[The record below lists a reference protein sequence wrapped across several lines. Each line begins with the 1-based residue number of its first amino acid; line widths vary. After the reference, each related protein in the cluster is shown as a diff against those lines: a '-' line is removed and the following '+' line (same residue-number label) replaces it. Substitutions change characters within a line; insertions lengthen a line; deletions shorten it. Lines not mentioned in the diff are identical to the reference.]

1 MERCVVRIL
10 LGGMSGTVVGLLCYY
25 LMSVRMRPGREIM
38 TAIKREQFY
47 VAYQPVVDTQAL
59 RVTGTEVLLRWRHP
73 VAGEIPRMPSL
84 TLPNRKDDCAA
95 DSAPV

>member
-1 MERCVVRIL
+1 MVRIL

-47 VAYQPVVDTQAL
+47 VAYQPVVDTQSL
-59 RVTGTEVLLRWRHP
+59 RVTGGSTT
-73 VAGEIPRMPSL
+73 
-84 TLPNRKDDCAA
+84 TLAA
-95 DSAPV
+95 SCRGRNTPDAFINFAESQR

>member
-59 RVTGTEVLLRWRHP
+59 RVTGWKYCY
-73 VAGEIPRMPSL
+73 AGGILSREKFPGCL
-84 TLPNRKDDCAA
+84 H
-95 DSAPV
+95 

>member
-10 LGGMSGTVVGLLCYY
+10 LGGMSGTFVGLLCYY

-47 VAYQPVVDTQAL
+47 VGVS
-59 RVTGTEVLLRWRHP
+59 TG
-73 VAGEIPRMPSL
+73 G
-84 TLPNRKDDCAA
+84 
-95 DSAPV
+95 